1 MNLIEEL
8 IMTGIFSKW
17 QPLYAEHG
25 IATFPVKIEGKDK
38 KPMNQGYQRTGLRA
52 SAELGKKFTEA
63 QALGMILGARNK
75 IELVDVDTKEER
87 ALADALSTYGDT
99 PIISRTASGGGF
111 HAWYRYSDGAWK
123 NYGKSRRAIRPDR
136 TKPFD
141 FLAAGMAVAPPSVG
155 PLGRYEF
162 IRGGLDDIKA
172 LRPLARPVPAEQHE
186 GNAIAA
192 GLPALPVTE
201 GSRNTRTWRYAMR
214 VAKGAATL
222 DQLVGEII
230 AFNER
235 SLPPLEREEIMTI
248 CDSAWAYT
256 QNNQNRLGQHG
267 AYFPTDEVVSM
278 LRDQDAFVRLAF
290 LRAKQGPWNS
300 CMVANGLDKVLGWH
314 RIRLAAARRRLI
326 EMGYLAPVR
335 QAGKGVPALF
345 KWAE

>member
-1 MNLIEEL
+1 MV
-8 IMTGIFSKW
+8 GIFSRW
-17 QPLYAEHG
+17 QPLYAQHG

-38 KPMNQGYQRTGLRA
+38 KPMNQGYQRTGLSG

-63 QALGMILGARNK
+63 QAIGMILGARNK
-75 IELVDVDTKEER
+75 IELVDVDTKDER

-99 PIISRTASGGGF
+99 PIICCTASGGGF

-123 NYGKSRRAIRPDR
+123 NHGKGRRAIRPDR
-136 TKPFD
+136 TRPFD
-141 FLAAGMAVAPPSVG
+141 FLAAGMAVAPPSIG

-162 IRGGLDDIKA
+162 IRGGLDDIEA
-172 LRPLARPVPAEQHE
+172 LKPLARPVPAKQHE
-186 GNAIAA
+186 GDGIAA
-192 GLPALPVTE
+192 AIPGLPVAE

-214 VAKGAATL
+214 VAKSAITF
-222 DQLVGEII
+222 DHLVGEII

-235 SLPPLEREEIMTI
+235 SLPPLEKEEVMTI

-256 QNNQNRLGQHG
+256 QNNQNRFGQHG

-278 LRDQDAFVRLAF
+278 LRDQDAFVLLAF
-290 LRAKQGPWNS
+290 LRAKQGPWNTF
-300 CMVANGLDKVLGWH
+300 MVANGLTEVLHWT
-314 RIRLAAARRRLI
+314 RKRVAAARTRLI
-326 EMGYLAPVR
+326 QMGYIVPVR